1 MNKIKMMMELYE
13 MTLEEALEK
22 EDEVVV
28 LDLEEPSFF
37 ELGYVYV
44 HDCAGG
50 ISEVPKQLLET
61 YFDYE
66 AFGRD
71 LVINDEFRITKDGK
85 KGVSHP

>member
-28 LDLEEPSFF
+28 LDLEKPSFF

-44 HDCAGG
+44 HDYVGD
-50 ISEVPKQLLET
+50 ISGVPKQLLET

-71 LVINDEFRITKDGK
+71 LVISDEFRITKDGK